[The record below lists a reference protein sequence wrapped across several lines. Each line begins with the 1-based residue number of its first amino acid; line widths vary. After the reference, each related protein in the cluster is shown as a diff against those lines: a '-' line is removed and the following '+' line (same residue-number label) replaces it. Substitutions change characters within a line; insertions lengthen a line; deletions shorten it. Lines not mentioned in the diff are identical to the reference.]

1 MLCHMS
7 GVLIQKEHVGVA
19 PNVGTVSLGLCVI
32 SVVPV
37 HRVGPEAAR
46 ADPIR
51 RPLRRNLFRR
61 QQAEVVDGHRS
72 HRKSVTHLPGTFP
85 FPV

>member
-1 MLCHMS
+1 MLC
-7 GVLIQKEHVGVA
+7 VRDLDTEATCVGSTQCMD
-19 PNVGTVSLGLCVI
+19 GFTCLCVI

-46 ADPIR
+46 VDPIR

-72 HRKSVTHLPGTFP
+72 HRKSVAHLPGTFP
-85 FPV
+85 FSV